1 MNLYI
6 FFYLFC
12 PLLSAWLLILYREL
26 IGRHLLLPMP
36 PPPEMRHNCLNGLT
50 IFQDWNWFIGLWDS
64 LSTQLLG
71 MKLLWEVS
79 YGRVTGF
86 RICCPQIWH
95 LGIVFQAEEICEMAH
110 EGKSLFFLFACLFDS
125 LLLSKQVNWNP
136 QCPTEAVRINTHL
149 FWWFLSSSGRTS

>member
-12 PLLSAWLLILYREL
+12 PLLSVCLLILYREL
-26 IGRHLLLPMP
+26 IGRHLLLSKP

-95 LGIVFQAEEICEMAH
+95 LGMLTVLRWRNSRNDRYGTFWFPPKHVIRSYVRDALPIPKGT
-110 EGKSLFFLFACLFDS
+110 EGFEQTGLAKFPPVYYS
-125 LLLSKQVNWNP
+125 
-136 QCPTEAVRINTHL
+136 
-149 FWWFLSSSGRTS
+149 

>member
-95 LGIVFQAEEICEMAH
+95 LGMLTVLRWRNSRNDRYGTFWFPPE
-110 EGKSLFFLFACLFDS
+110 ACHKIS
-125 LLLSKQVNWNP
+125 CKRCSAYTQRNRRIWTNWP
-136 QCPTEAVRINTHL
+136 C
-149 FWWFLSSSGRTS
+149 